1 MVLESTSINAE
12 HLEAE
17 SNNSAHPNIGY
28 GYQWWI
34 PGTSEKY
41 GDEEEFMAIGIYNQF
56 IYVNR
61 TTNTVIV
68 KTSANRNYYDRFNN
82 PYAGKHG
89 AIELFREIAHMHE

>member
-1 MVLESTSINAE
+1 MVDTRNFR
-12 HLEAE
+12 
-17 SNNSAHPNIGY
+17 
-28 GYQWWI
+28 
-34 PGTSEKY
+34 KY

-89 AIELFREIAHMHE
+89 AIELFREIAHARVVLNEL

>member
-1 MVLESTSINAE
+1 M
-12 HLEAE
+12 EAE

-28 GYQWWI
+28 RYQWWI

-41 GDEEEFMAIGIYNQF
+41 GDEEEFMTIGIYNQF

-82 PYAGKHG
+82 PYKTWSNRIISRNSSYARVVLN
-89 AIELFREIAHMHE
+89 EL